1 MVGAGSWD
9 ALRVFVVVL
18 RAGSFSAA
26 ADELGLARSSV
37 SEQVARLERSLGR
50 RLLERGSFGVR
61 PTERGL
67 ELATRVSGPVDALA
81 GAASLHRESDPS
93 TRSVFVGGPAEFLS
107 EVILPRLVEALPD
120 DVRVVT
126 SFGQTEELIGE
137 LRAGVIDVL
146 IGAVPVH
153 GADVTCEPVYD
164 EELVL
169 VASPVW
175 AERAESDLD
184 AVPVIAQG
192 PELPIIRGYWRGVFE
207 RHPYGLTARAIAPD
221 LRTLLRLA
229 LDGAGMSVLPDYLV
243 REHLDSGAL
252 IELGEPETAPANTLH
267 VATRTSDEAPDAAAA
282 IAREAIVAAAR
293 GAAVRKGR

>member
-9 ALRVFVVVL
+9 ALRVFIVVL

-67 ELATRVSGPVDALA
+67 ELATRVAGPIDALA
-81 GAASLHRESDPS
+81 GAASLHRESEAS

-107 EVILPRLVEALPD
+107 EMILPRLMEALPD
-120 DVRVVT
+120 DLRVVT
-126 SFGQTEELIGE
+126 RFGQTEELIGD

-146 IGAVPVH
+146 IGTVPVN
-153 GADVTCEPVYD
+153 GAELSSEPIYE

-169 VASPVW
+169 VGNPVW
-175 AERAESDLD
+175 AEEAEDDLD

-192 PELPIIRGYWRGVFE
+192 PELPLIRGYWRGVFE

-221 LRTLLRLA
+221 PRTLLRLA
-229 LDGAGMSVLPDYLV
+229 LDGAGMTVLPDYLV
-243 REHLDSGAL
+243 REHLESGAL
-252 IELGEPETAPANTLH
+252 IELGEPETAPVNTLH
-267 VATRTSDEAPDAAAA
+267 VATRAAGATPDAAVVL
-282 IAREAIVAAAR
+282 AREAIVAAAR
-293 GAAVRKGR
+293 EVPVREAP